1 LNTDCWKIAPLAAC
15 ILLVFLLPA
24 CRPEPVAPEE
34 SQVIILSP
42 SAESTIY
49 SDTVTLEV
57 YVDNFSLMV
66 DNGQANQSGQGHL
79 IYYKDITPP
88 LVKGQAALTREGTY
102 AISTGRYFSWSNV
115 EAGPHNFWV
124 QLVNND
130 NTPLEPPAAVR
141 VPVTVVLK

>member
-1 LNTDCWKIAPLAAC
+1 
-15 ILLVFLLPA
+15 
-24 CRPEPVAPEE
+24 
-34 SQVIILSP
+34 
-42 SAESTIY
+42 
-49 SDTVTLEV
+49 
-57 YVDNFSLMV
+57 VDNFTLV
-66 DNGQANQSGQGHL
+66 DSNGQANQSGEGHL

-88 LVKGQAALTREGTY
+88 LVKGKTSLTQPGSY
-102 AISTGRYFSWSNV
+102 AVSIEKSFSWNNI

>member
-1 LNTDCWKIAPLAAC
+1 MNTDCWKIVSLAAC
-15 ILLVFLLPA
+15 ILMVFLAPA

-42 SAESTIY
+42 SAELTIY
-49 SDTVTLEV
+49 SDAVTLEV

-66 DNGQANQSGQGHL
+66 DNGQTNQSGEGHL

-88 LVKGQAALTREGTY
+88 LVKGQTALTPEGTY
-102 AISTGRYFSWSNV
+102 AISTGRSFSWSNV